1 MAQAMDAHSSFL
13 YLVDNL
19 PTWRTSIEALSTHAA
34 DKHAEFAAEYSR
46 LVNQVRPKRKK
57 SPSVS
62 SIHTQDQEQGDD
74 QTRTVESADGL
85 SSPDP
90 RRINPLEAGNKY
102 LYAQGRRKRKPGPS
116 IRSGASG
123 PQKFRNRHHVVVY
136 YDGYLQEQLDTLVKQ
151 IGIGRNNLRKGKAA
165 LAAARGFRLPTLT
178 ARTSHGLS
186 ALNDIRSSMISRST
200 PALLPGKSRVSVQNP
215 AASNEEASFLQ
226 VDKEL
231 EQIQALCETAAH
243 QFLRDG
249 DCKTEL
255 QSMLEKFNGLLEQA
269 SAAAESMKKIQEES
283 QEASV
288 ADDLGS
294 EFSHGGADS
303 DGSLSTK
310 PSLDHL
316 TTPKIGA
323 ARDQSPLAFGP
334 PLHSI
339 KPSGLYS
346 TPDIACADNPAG
358 LVSDTIEVD
367 DASDQGSIVVDISQ
381 YRLTNPQRVRL

>member
-1 MAQAMDAHSSFL
+1 MAQAMDAHSSFV

-19 PTWRTSIEALSTHAA
+19 PTWRASIEALSVHAA
-34 DKHAEFAAEYSR
+34 GKHAEFAAEYSR
-46 LVNQVRPKRKK
+46 LVNQAKPKRRKT
-57 SPSVS
+57 PSTS

-74 QTRTVESADGL
+74 QTRTIKSADRL

-90 RRINPLEAGNKY
+90 RQINPLEAGNKY
-102 LYAQGRRKRKPGPS
+102 LYAQARRKRKPGPS

-136 YDGYLQEQLDTLVKQ
+136 YDGSLQVQLDTMVKQ

-186 ALNDIRSSMISRST
+186 VLNDIRGSMISRST
-200 PALLPGKSRVSVQNP
+200 PAFLPGKSQISAPNP

-249 DCKTEL
+249 DCRTEL
-255 QSMLEKFNGLLEQA
+255 ESMLQKFDALLGQA
-269 SAAAESMKKIQEES
+269 FAAAETLKKVQEES
-283 QEASV
+283 QEASR
-288 ADDLGS
+288 ADDLDS
-294 EFSHGGADS
+294 EFSHGFADS
-303 DGSLSTK
+303 DASLSTK
-310 PSLDHL
+310 PSFDHL
-316 TTPKIGA
+316 ATPRLGVGRGQVA
-323 ARDQSPLAFGP
+323 LPLGQPLDSMKPHAF
-334 PLHSI
+334 HSA
-339 KPSGLYS
+339 
-346 TPDIACADNPAG
+346 PDIAAPDSPAG

-367 DASDQGSIVVDISQ
+367 DASDQGSIVVDISE
-381 YRLTNPQRVRL
+381 YRLTNTRRVRL

>member
-1 MAQAMDAHSSFL
+1 MAQAMDAHSSFV

-19 PTWRTSIEALSTHAA
+19 PTWRASVEALSTHVTE
-34 DKHAEFAAEYSR
+34 KHAEFAAEYSR
-46 LVNQVRPKRKK
+46 LVNQVKPKRRK

-62 SIHTQDQEQGDD
+62 SIHPQDEEQGDD
-74 QTRTVESADGL
+74 KTHTIQSTDGL

-90 RRINPLEAGNKY
+90 RQFNPLEAGNKY
-102 LYAQGRRKRKPGPS
+102 LYAQVRRKRKPGPS

-136 YDGYLQEQLDTLVKQ
+136 YDGYLQEQLDTMVKQ

-178 ARTSHGLS
+178 ARTSHGL
-186 ALNDIRSSMISRST
+186 AMLDDIRSSMVSRST
-200 PALLPGKSRVSVQNP
+200 PTLLPAKGRVAANKP
-215 AASNEEASFLQ
+215 ATSDEEANFLQ

-231 EQIQALCETAAH
+231 EQIQTLCETAAH

-255 QSMLEKFNGLLEQA
+255 ESMLQKFDALLGQA
-269 SAAAESMKKIQEES
+269 SAAAEALKKVQAENEETS
-283 QEASV
+283 Q
-288 ADDLGS
+288 ADDFGS
-294 EFSHGGADS
+294 DFIKGYAAS

-310 PSLDHL
+310 PSVDHL
-316 TTPKIGA
+316 PTPKIGVGK
-323 ARDQSPLAFGP
+323 DPSPLAFGP
-334 PLHSI
+334 PLDSV
-339 KPSGLYS
+339 KPHGLYS
-346 TPDIACADNPAG
+346 APDIVSNDSPAG

-367 DASDQGSIVVDISQ
+367 DASDQGSIVFDISQ
-381 YRLTNPQRVRL
+381 YRLTNPRRVRL